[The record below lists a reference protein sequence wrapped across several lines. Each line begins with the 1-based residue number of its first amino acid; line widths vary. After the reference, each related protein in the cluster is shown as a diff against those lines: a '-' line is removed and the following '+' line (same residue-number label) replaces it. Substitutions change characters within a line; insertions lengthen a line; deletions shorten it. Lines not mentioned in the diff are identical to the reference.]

1 MKLSADP
8 RDPNYHPV
16 LSKTVKVELNG
27 KPVNGLVTYADEEAG
42 FIDRFL
48 LDSKRNIMRLNDRFL
63 VDRIFGAV
71 RVRP

>member
-8 RDPNYHPV
+8 KHRDYHPE
-16 LSKTVKVELNG
+16 LSKSAQIILNG
-27 KPVNGLVTYADEEAG
+27 KLVTGLVTYADEEAG

-63 VDRIFGAV
+63 VDRIFGEV
-71 RVRP
+71 HVRP